1 MLQKILIYFK
11 NMTLTIKALRLEIYA
26 LYDNIDL
33 RKGKINNISISKF
46 FLSYLTRY
54 KVLFSV

>member
-1 MLQKILIYFK
+1 
-11 NMTLTIKALRLEIYA
+11 MTLTIKALRLEIYA